1 MSAFDHLPIGSVALR
16 TIICD
21 PEHVS
26 PRVGLGGARVNA
38 ERVAEFKQMLV
49 EDLQALPE
57 PICVESQGSL
67 ILADGHH
74 RFAALGQLAREHPGD
89 RRFEFISI
97 RVANT
102 PSGQTPAAYAY
113 EIALACSAKGPLPLT
128 RAEKNAAIERLL
140 EGRPTA
146 SNREIARLVG
156 VSHHTVETRRR
167 EMGGQL
173 PAHGTA
179 NLNGSRAT
187 STSPAWI
194 SRIAAQIVRYGDELG
209 AQDSDADYDDI
220 VAELAHS
227 FREHYRTT
235 ARDWAEWWEGM
246 WGNVLVELE
255 AGA

>member
-1 MSAFDHLPIGSVALR
+1 
-16 TIICD
+16 
-21 PEHVS
+21 
-26 PRVGLGGARVNA
+26 
-38 ERVAEFKQMLV
+38 
-49 EDLQALPE
+49 
-57 PICVESQGSL
+57 
-67 ILADGHH
+67 
-74 RFAALGQLAREHPGD
+74 
-89 RRFEFISI
+89 
-97 RVANT
+97 
-102 PSGQTPAAYAY
+102 
-113 EIALACSAKGPLPLT
+113 
-128 RAEKNAAIERLL
+128 
-140 EGRPTA
+140 
-146 SNREIARLVG
+146 
-156 VSHHTVETRRR
+156 
-167 EMGGQL
+167 MGGQL

-179 NLNGSRAT
+179 NSNGSRAT